1 MWKMYL
7 IFRVLLL
14 LYSIYIFIFFIF
26 ECYSLLINLVL
37 EIIKHAER
45 KKIWSKFYLTIS
57 NFLKKLAWLLWFW
70 IEYGSNY
77 PFFFPESK
85 FSKISDFKEMRCYGG
100 IFNFPTLNIWEIDLL
115 GTSYIHA
122 NFQTCR
128 ICRTAKL
135 EVAIPILCTTVTNY
149 ILNWGRSKYQ

>member
-77 PFFFPESK
+77 LFFFQNLS
-85 FSKISDFKEMRCYGG
+85 SGR
-100 IFNFPTLNIWEIDLL
+100 
-115 GTSYIHA
+115 
-122 NFQTCR
+122 FQTLR
-128 ICRTAKL
+128 RWDVMGASLISQHWIFGKL
-135 EVAIPILCTTVTNY
+135 ISWVLLTSMPIFRLVEFVELQN
-149 ILNWGRSKYQ
+149 